1 MAENRLAT
9 TVAQGYRRLGMR
21 GQPLIAAHSQLAQIL
36 RNRLGREHAEL
47 FARPNLDP
55 TTGSIEWFTSRAG
68 TPTLVS
74 ALDAQ
79 QRTSLEALTDQL
91 LREVEQLAEKLKR
104 EGDTAELASQMLSG
118 ALQRPP
124 GDWLYEV
131 DGKPVLIMWGHL
143 PEGGAN
149 TAAGAGG
156 AAAAVSS
163 APASATSSASAS
175 SASSASAPAMAGAG
189 AAAATVPATVAG
201 SSLLR
206 RWWWLWLLLALLL
219 LLLVLR
225 QCTAPIDPVTIGT
238 ATIPPP
244 PTTPAIDDAL
254 ARQRA
259 LLEELSRLRQARLD
273 GVRALEC
280 VRVQPD
286 APTLVP
292 RPTGGI
298 AAAGPDG
305 GGAGIGGPGITARS
319 GATTGPAPDAGTGP
333 GAIAAG
339 PGTTVPGGDPDRTG
353 APADAAN
360 PGRPLPPV
368 ALGPQGPVDPG
379 RLPELPPPDTGK
391 PLTIPPD
398 APRDGKPSFLQ
409 GNWSAG
415 PGLTSTKNKPID
427 LSLVLGDDGK
437 GQVVIRRKDDGST
450 CVGPVDAQMR
460 QGRLA
465 VAGSGA
471 VVCNRGEPFEMPRFE
486 CAPDARGRTQCNGIN
501 RDGSTYEM
509 DIYQGRRS

>member
-1 MAENRLAT
+1 MAENLLAAT
-9 TVAQGYRRLGMR
+9 GAQGYRRLGMR
-21 GQPLIAAHSQLAQIL
+21 GQTLIAAHAQLAQIL

-55 TTGSIEWFTSRAG
+55 TTGSVEWFTSRAG
-68 TPTLVS
+68 TPALVS
-74 ALDAQ
+74 TLDPQ
-79 QRTSLEALTDQL
+79 QRAALEALTEQL
-91 LREVEQLAEKLKR
+91 LREVGQLADKLGR
-104 EGDTAELASQMLSG
+104 EGDTAELASQMLHG

-143 PEGGAN
+143 AESSANVPVGAADAGAASP
-149 TAAGAGG
+149 TAASTAASVGAP
-156 AAAAVSS
+156 AA
-163 APASATSSASAS
+163 ASATS
-175 SASSASAPAMAGAG
+175 GAG
-189 AAAATVPATVAG
+189 AVAATLPGAQAG
-201 SSLLR
+201 SQPSR
-206 RWWWLWLLLALLL
+206 RRWWLWLLLALLAL
-219 LLLVLR
+219 LLLVLLLYLR
-225 QCTAPIDPVTIGT
+225 QCMVPVDPSMIGTAPI
-238 ATIPPP
+238 AAP

-273 GVRALEC
+273 GQRALEC

-286 APTLVP
+286 APALVP
-292 RPTGGI
+292 GSTGGV
-298 AAAGPDG
+298 AVAVPET
-305 GGAGIGGPGITARS
+305 GGAGIGGS
-319 GATTGPAPDAGTGP
+319 GPVPPRADPAAPRPDPAAPRTGPDT
-333 GAIAAG
+333 
-339 PGTTVPGGDPDRTG
+339 TG
-353 APADAAN
+353 APAGTAES
-360 PGRPLPPV
+360 GRVLPPV
-368 ALGPQGPVDPG
+368 ALGPDGPVDPG
-379 RLPELPPPDTGK
+379 RLPALPPPDTGK

-398 APRDGKPSFLQ
+398 APPDGKPSFLQ

-427 LSLVLGDDGK
+427 LSLVMGDDGK
-437 GQVVIRRKDDGST
+437 GQVVIRRKEDGST

-465 VAGSGA
+465 VTGSGA
-471 VVCNRGEPFEMPRFE
+471 VKCDRGEPFEMPRFE

>member
-9 TVAQGYRRLGMR
+9 TIAQGYRRLGMR

-47 FARPNLDP
+47 FALPNLDP

-68 TPTLVS
+68 PPTLVS
-74 ALDAQ
+74 TLEAQ
-79 QRTSLEALTDQL
+79 QRASLQALTDQL
-91 LREVEQLAEKLKR
+91 LREVEQLAGKLKR

-131 DGKPVLIMWGHL
+131 GGKPVLIMWGHV
-143 PEGGAN
+143 PEGSPN
-149 TAAGAGG
+149 
-156 AAAAVSS
+156 VQ
-163 APASATSSASAS
+163 
-175 SASSASAPAMAGAG
+175 AG
-189 AAAATVPATVAG
+189 AADA
-201 SSLLR
+201 
-206 RWWWLWLLLALLL
+206 
-219 LLLVLR
+219 
-225 QCTAPIDPVTIGT
+225 TAPV
-238 ATIPPP
+238 
-244 PTTPAIDDAL
+244 
-254 ARQRA
+254 
-259 LLEELSRLRQARLD
+259 
-273 GVRALEC
+273 
-280 VRVQPD
+280 
-286 APTLVP
+286 LVP
-292 RPTGGI
+292 GPAGGI
-298 AAAGPDG
+298 ATTKPDG

-319 GATTGPAPDAGTGP
+319 GAGTGP
-333 GAIAAG
+333 GADAGTTGSGAAG
-339 PGTTVPGGDPDRTG
+339 PGTTVPGSDPDKTG
-353 APADAAN
+353 APADPAN
-360 PGRPLPPV
+360 PGRALPPV
-368 ALGPQGPVDPG
+368 ALGPEGPVDPG

-465 VAGSGA
+465 VTGSGA
-471 VVCNRGEPFEMPRFE
+471 VLCNRGEPFEMPRFE

>member
-68 TPTLVS
+68 APALVS
-74 ALDAQ
+74 TLDAQ
-79 QRTSLEALTDQL
+79 QRASLEALTEQL
-91 LREVEQLAEKLKR
+91 LREVEQLAGKLKR
-104 EGDTAELASQMLSG
+104 EGDTAELASQMLGG

-131 DGKPVLIMWGHL
+131 DGKPVLIMWGHV

-149 TAAGAGG
+149 MPPGAAGAAVAPTG
-156 AAAAVSS
+156 ASAPSS
-163 APASATSSASAS
+163 APSSTAS
-175 SASSASAPAMAGAG
+175 SMPTAVDAG
-189 AAAATVPATVAG
+189 AAAATVPAAMAG

-219 LLLVLR
+219 LLLMLR
-225 QCTAPIDPVTIGT
+225 QCMAPVDPLTIGS

-259 LLEELSRLRQARLD
+259 LLEELSRQRQARLD

-286 APTLVP
+286 APALVP
-292 RPTGGI
+292 GPAGGI
-298 AAAGPDG
+298 TTTGPDG
-305 GGAGIGGPGITARS
+305 GGAGIGGAGIIARPGA
-319 GATTGPAPDAGTGP
+319 ATGPAADAEPPGP
-333 GAIAAG
+333 GAASPDA
-339 PGTTVPGGDPDRTG
+339 TAPGGDPGRTG
-353 APADAAN
+353 VPADATPAH
-360 PGRPLPPV
+360 PGRALPPV
-368 ALGPQGPVDPG
+368 ALSPEGPVDPG

-465 VAGSGA
+465 VTGSGA
-471 VVCNRGEPFEMPRFE
+471 VLCNRGEPFEMPRFE

>member
-9 TVAQGYRRLGMR
+9 TAAQSYRRLGMR

-68 TPTLVS
+68 TPALVS

-79 QRTSLEALTDQL
+79 QRASLEALTDQL
-91 LREVEQLAEKLKR
+91 LREVEQLAGKLKR
-104 EGDTAELASQMLSG
+104 EGDTAEVASQMLSG

-124 GDWLYEV
+124 GDWLYVV
-131 DGKPVLIMWGHL
+131 DGKPVLIMWGHV
-143 PEGGAN
+143 PESGAN
-149 TAAGAGG
+149 TAM
-156 AAAAVSS
+156 AAAAPAVSS
-163 APASATSSASAS
+163 ASAAPSASTS
-175 SASSASAPAMAGAG
+175 PVAGAG
-189 AAAATVPATVAG
+189 AVAATVPAAVAG

-206 RWWWLWLLLALLL
+206 GGWWLLLALLL
-219 LLLVLR
+219 LVLLLLALR
-225 QCTAPIDPVTIGT
+225 QCTVPVDRMPDGT
-238 ATIPPP
+238 ATILPAPA
-244 PTTPAIDDAL
+244 TPAIDDAL

-259 LLEELSRLRQARLD
+259 LLEELSLLRQARVD
-273 GVRALEC
+273 GAQALEC

-286 APTLVP
+286 AQVLTPAP
-292 RPTGGI
+292 ARGI
-298 AAAGPDG
+298 ATTVPDG
-305 GGAGIGGPGITARS
+305 GAAGSGGPGVVARS
-319 GATTGPAPDAGTGP
+319 GTNTGP
-333 GAIAAG
+333 GTDVGSGPAAISAG
-339 PGTTVPGGDPDRTG
+339 PGTTTSGGDPDKAT
-353 APADAAN
+353 PPSDAAN
-360 PGRPLPPV
+360 PGRALPPV
-368 ALGPQGPVDPG
+368 ALGPDGPVDPG
-379 RLPELPPPDTGK
+379 RLSELPPPDTGK

-398 APRDGKPSFLQ
+398 AQRNGKPSFLQ

-415 PGLTSTKNKPID
+415 PGLTSTRNRPID

-460 QGRLA
+460 QGTLA
-465 VAGSGA
+465 ITGSGT
-471 VVCNRGEPFEMPRFE
+471 VLCNRGEPFEMPRFE